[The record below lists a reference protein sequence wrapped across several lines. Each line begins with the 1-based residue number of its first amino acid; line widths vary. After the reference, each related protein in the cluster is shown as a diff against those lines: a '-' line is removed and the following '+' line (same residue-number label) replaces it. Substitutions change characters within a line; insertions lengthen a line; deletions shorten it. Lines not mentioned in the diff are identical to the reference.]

1 MLTAFPVVAYDADF
15 TSHPHHTMLAIR
27 PIAFGA
33 PRSLVLTRGPAN
45 MMIKGGARAIVAP
58 GGFRLT
64 KASTVRR
71 TFHSSSILKH
81 QPFDIT
87 KGNSTMATINEPII
101 HSVFEPQTS
110 TWQYIVADPTTKAA
124 VIIDPVLDYD
134 LARNAVSTTTAD
146 GLLATAEEQGYTVEW
161 LLETHAHADHLT
173 AAAYLQHRL
182 EAMGNKKAGICIGK
196 RIVGVQERFAKRY
209 GIEGPE
215 YRAAFDRLLEDD
227 EVLRVGRLEVKVM
240 HLPGHTPDHL
250 GYLVGCT
257 YEPRPDNR
265 VLSVCML
272 LTDAEKQTYFAATPS
287 STPTS
292 ALPAVISPRATSTS
306 STPRPKSSSRSP
318 TRSASTRAM
327 TTSPRTRRAGR
338 RRAPPWPS
346 SGRGTSTSDRTRP
359 RTSSSTGGPRGTPG
373 WGSRDCCT
381 RRCNSTSAA
390 GTCPGRRRVAIG
402 S

>member
-227 EVLRVGRLEVKVM
+227 EVLRVGRLEVK
-240 HLPGHTPDHL
+240 
-250 GYLVGCT
+250 
-257 YEPRPDNR
+257 
-265 VLSVCML
+265 
-272 LTDAEKQTYFAATPS
+272 QTYFAATPS

>member
-250 GYLVGCT
+250 GYLVGSNVFCG
-257 YEPRPDNR
+257 DSLFN
-265 VLSVCML
+265 
-272 LTDAEKQTYFAATPS
+272 TDVGTARCDFPS
-287 STPTS
+287 GDVHQ
-292 ALPAVISPRATSTS
+292 L
-306 STPRPKSSSRSP
+306 SSRSP

-373 WGSRDCCT
+373 WGSRDCFT